1 MPSATATAVAAN
13 RFVCYW
19 LGRYIQ
25 AVAMLTHGS
34 DLGNAQLEYG
44 VTRAA
49 SSIVREFYGRPS
61 VRFPMSRR

>member
-1 MPSATATAVAAN
+1 MNEHAFRYCCQPIRLLLA
-13 RFVCYW
+13 
-19 LGRYIQ
+19 RYIQ
-25 AVAMLTHGS
+25 AAMLTHGS